1 MDDLGYDADR
11 ERGPNKRVND
21 DFRSG
26 FYEEDTELP
35 EGLDDQPVE
44 PESNDASYLIGSI
57 TPKDF
62 KDHSDKV
69 KISRGDV
76 VHHLYN
82 SGLISE
88 GIDPAA
94 LDGEFEIEYEDGQVK
109 VGYSIEHASDFEEDG
124 YDERRENQELH
135 VNFKDKKIEV
145 EARHDLRN
153 EDIPERVTSLISR
166 LEQSNLEDLLEK

>member
-11 ERGPNKRVND
+11 ERGPNKRLND

-26 FYEEDTELP
+26 FYEEDTELL
-35 EGLDDQPVE
+35 EGLENQPVE
-44 PESNDASYLIGSI
+44 PEEPDASYLIGSI
-57 TPKDF
+57 PPTGF

-82 SGLISE
+82 SELISE
-88 GIDPAA
+88 GVDPAA
-94 LDGEFEIEYEDGQVK
+94 LNGELEIKHEDGQVE
-109 VGYSIEHASDFEEDG
+109 VGYSIEHASDFEKDG

-135 VNFKDKKIEV
+135 VNFNNKEVEV

-166 LEQSNLEDLLEK
+166 LEQSNLEDLFEN